1 MDQRGGEKKKVVQ
14 ITLKHLLVPNG
25 YIPGM
30 SLIYSS
36 LHRCT
41 FVHTGLMFALCNVVC
56 FVLEGV
62 FKGHHAPGSGS
73 ETKPAEKSRCNQRLH
88 VDYVSVFTYVF
99 VCRCL
104 YILSFVLDAFFFPVF
119 PRGQKIK

>member
-1 MDQRGGEKKKVVQ
+1 MVQ

-41 FVHTGLMFALCNVVC
+41 FVHTGSMFALFNVVC
-56 FVLEGV
+56 FTFFAKCTEKI
-62 FKGHHAPGSGS
+62 FKGRHAAGS
-73 ETKPAEKSRCNQRLH
+73 AR
-88 VDYVSVFTYVF
+88 
-99 VCRCL
+99 
-104 YILSFVLDAFFFPVF
+104 
-119 PRGQKIK
+119 